1 MELWHWARTKINY
14 APTTFWYARPGA
26 TCDVEPN
33 VEEAKRPVARVLE
46 DIVKPRHVE
55 NALEGETLKVA
66 ECTGGT
72 TEIQNLPQYNWSGNR
87 QLWWRHANEKDKLVV
102 EFPIEQSGD
111 YDVTLGITKAR
122 DYGVVRIAINGETK
136 IDSLDGYN
144 GSVIAADVKLP
155 TCRLRQGTNR
165 LEVTILGAHPQA
177 VKSHMFGL
185 DYILATK
192 RSK

>member
-1 MELWHWARTKINY
+1 MNY

-26 TCDVEPN
+26 TCDVEPDP
-33 VEEAKRPVARVLE
+33 EEARRPVARKVE
-46 DIVKPRHVE
+46 DIVKPRKVD
-55 NALEGETLKVA
+55 NALEGETLKVV

-72 TEIQNLPQYNWSGNR
+72 TEIQDIPQYNWSDNR
-87 QLWWRHANEKDKLVV
+87 QLWWRHAREKDTLVV
-102 EFPIEQSGD
+102 EFPVEQAGD

-122 DYGVVRIAINGETK
+122 DYGIVRIAVNGETK

-144 GSVIAADVKLP
+144 TSVIAADVELP
-155 TCRLRQGTNR
+155 ACRLKQGTNR
-165 LEVTILGAHPQA
+165 LEVTILGSNPEA

-185 DYILATK
+185 DYILAAK